1 MTVSGHSEAVSSVL
15 WSDSEEICSASW
27 DHTIR
32 IWDVETGDTKATL
45 VRDPRT
51 VIGLYLTAAL
61 KHVPLMFLI
70 VPEFP

>member
-15 WSDSEEICSASW
+15 WCDSEEVCSASW

-45 VRDPRT
+45 VRRCDL
-51 VIGLYLTAAL
+51 V
-61 KHVPLMFLI
+61 
-70 VPEFP
+70 

>member
-15 WSDSEEICSASW
+15 WCDNEEIYTASW

-45 VRDPRT
+45 VRDTRT
-51 VIGLYLTAAL
+51 VLS
-61 KHVPLMFLI
+61 
-70 VPEFP
+70 